1 MKRTPWLSWRLYFLT
16 VPVDVIFLLLSSDH
30 TIRDFNDVTG
40 WILVALIAHA
50 SIAPLIPIALFFTSR
65 LNNWKVELFAL
76 VCIGAVRG
84 VAINFAIGFLD
95 LEQRVAFLYK
105 VFNSAISLPVW
116 FIGLAI
122 FVESR
127 RQFQREFEAL
137 FLRSVRKQQSTVGEQ
152 YVGVGGLPQEKLIAH
167 VQSVATGLASEIKRV
182 LDLPTSQINF
192 AQQAGK
198 IQDLINT
205 ELRPAS
211 AQLWNS
217 STLIAPK
224 LSFSALLRISF
235 FEQRLKVV
243 LVALCTSPYIFIGLN
258 GSQGWEFAGIETL
271 FATISNIAIYF
282 LFEAIFRRGLLN
294 RKATNIAIIVFSF
307 SFQLIAILTIIPRDL
322 FWTDGVLTI
331 FLYQLVLS
339 SNHIVGLLGFNLYK
353 SLSQQRAAVLEY
365 FELILQSRETT
376 SVSSQDLS
384 AVRNIDLARYLHGEF
399 QAGLVATS
407 LLLERAASTGDT
419 ELARHALRSAVDIL
433 SQDHAQLSQTKI
445 SSPVARLEKIAD
457 GWRGIASVTFST
469 DWIEGLEASELNDA
483 IALIDEAVANAVR
496 HAKAASISVNGTAGD
511 VDLTIEILS
520 DGAMMTHNA
529 AGLGTKL
536 FSELASNWEYA
547 RRGEQNLLTFTIRR
561 TF

>member
-16 VPVDVIFLLLSSDH
+16 IPVDLIFLILSSDH
-30 TIRDFNDVTG
+30 TIRDLNDVTG
-40 WILVALIAHA
+40 WALVSLMAHA
-50 SIAPLIPIALFFTSR
+50 SIAPLIPIALYFTSR
-65 LNNWKVELFAL
+65 LNSWKIELFAL
-76 VCIGAVRG
+76 VCLGAVRG
-84 VAINFAIGFLD
+84 IAINFAIGILD
-95 LEQRVAFLYK
+95 LEERVPFLYK

-116 FIGLAI
+116 FIGLAV

-152 YVGVGGLPQEKLIAH
+152 LVGVGGLPQEKLIAH

-224 LSFSALLRISF
+224 LSLSALLRISLL
-235 FEQRLKVV
+235 EQRLKVV

-258 GSQGWEFAGIETL
+258 GSQGWKFAGFETL
-271 FATISNIAIYF
+271 FATVSNITIYL
-282 LFEAIFRRGLLN
+282 LFEAIFKKGLIN
-294 RKATNIAIIVFSF
+294 RKLTNIAIMVFSF
-307 SFQLIAILTIIPRDL
+307 LFQLIMILTIIPSNL
-322 FWTDGVLTI
+322 FWTNDVLTI

-353 SLSQQRAAVLEY
+353 SLSRQRAAVLEY

-407 LLLERAASTGDT
+407 LLLERAAHTGDT

-445 SSPVARLEKIAD
+445 SSPVARLEKIAI
-457 GWRGIASVTFST
+457 GWRGIATVTFST
-469 DWIEGLEASELNDA
+469 DWLEGLDVSEVNDA

-496 HAKAASISVNGTAGD
+496 HARASLISVTGSRADKCVN
-511 VDLTIEILS
+511 LEIHS
-520 DGAMMTHNA
+520 DGTGMTQNA
-529 AGLGTKL
+529 PGLGTKL
-536 FSELASNWEYA
+536 FTELATSWDYFHN
-547 RRGEQNLLTFTIRR
+547 GEQNVLKFTIS
-561 TF
+561 TNT

>member
-1 MKRTPWLSWRLYFLT
+1 LT

-40 WILVALIAHA
+40 WVLVALMAHA
-50 SIAPLIPIALFFTSR
+50 SIAPLIPIAIYFTSR
-65 LNNWKVELFAL
+65 LNSWKVELFAL

-84 VAINFAIGFLD
+84 IAINFAIGFLD
-95 LEQRVAFLYK
+95 LEQRVPFLYK

-152 YVGVGGLPQEKLIAH
+152 LVGVGGLPQEKLIAH
-167 VQSVATGLASEIKRV
+167 VQSVASGLASEIKRV
-182 LDLPTSQINF
+182 LDLPTSQINY

-217 STLIAPK
+217 STLTAPK
-224 LSFSALLRISF
+224 LSFSALLRISLL
-235 FEQRLKVV
+235 EQRLKVV
-243 LVALCTSPYIFIGLN
+243 LAALCTSPYIFIGLN
-258 GSQGWEFAGIETL
+258 GSQGWEFAAFETA
-271 FATISNIAIYF
+271 FATVSNIAIYL
-282 LFEAIFRRGLLN
+282 LFEALHRKGLIS
-294 RKATNIAIIVFSF
+294 RKSTNLAIIVCSF
-307 SFQLIAILTIIPRDL
+307 LFQLIAILSLIPGNL
-322 FWTDGVLTI
+322 FWTDDVLTI
-331 FLYQLVLS
+331 VLYQLVLTG
-339 SNHIVGLLGFNLYK
+339 NHIVVLLGFNMYK
-353 SLSQQRAAVLEY
+353 SLSQQRATVLKY
-365 FELILQSRETT
+365 FELILQSRETL
-376 SVSSQDLS
+376 SISSQDLS

-407 LLLERAASTGDT
+407 LLLERAANTGDT

-445 SSPVARLEKIAD
+445 SSPVARLEKISD
-457 GWRGIASVTFST
+457 GWRGIATVTFST
-469 DWIEGLEASELNDA
+469 DWIEGLDASELNDA

-496 HAKAASISVNGTAGD
+496 HAKATSISINGVVSGA
-511 VDLTIEILS
+511 DLAIEILS

-536 FSELASNWEYA
+536 FNELASNWEHS
-547 RRGEQNLLTFTIRR
+547 RRGEQNLLKFTIRR
-561 TF
+561 AF

>member
-1 MKRTPWLSWRLYFLT
+1 MKRTPWISWRLYFLT

-40 WILVALIAHA
+40 WVLVALMAHA
-50 SIAPLIPIALFFTSR
+50 SIAPLIPIAIYFTSR
-65 LNNWKVELFAL
+65 LNSWKVELFAL

-84 VAINFAIGFLD
+84 IAINFAIGFLD
-95 LEQRVAFLYK
+95 LEQRVPFLYK

-137 FLRSVRKQQSTVGEQ
+137 FLRSVREQQSTVGEQ
-152 YVGVGGLPQEKLIAH
+152 LVGVGGLPQEKLIAH
-167 VQSVATGLASEIKRV
+167 VQSVASGLASEIKRV
-182 LDLPTSQINF
+182 LDLPTSQINY

-217 STLIAPK
+217 STLTAPK
-224 LSFSALLRISF
+224 LSFSALLRISLL
-235 FEQRLKVV
+235 EQRLKVV
-243 LVALCTSPYIFIGLN
+243 LAALCTSPYIFIGLN
-258 GSQGWEFAGIETL
+258 GSLGWEFAAFETV
-271 FATISNIAIYF
+271 FATVSNTAIYL
-282 LFEAIFRRGLLN
+282 LFEALH
-294 RKATNIAIIVFSF
+294 RKELITRKSANVTIIVCSF
-307 SFQLIAILTIIPRDL
+307 LFQLIAILSLIPGNL
-322 FWTDGVLTI
+322 FWTDDVLTI
-331 FLYQLVLS
+331 VLYQLVLTG
-339 SNHIVGLLGFNLYK
+339 NHIVVLLGFNMYK
-353 SLSQQRAAVLEY
+353 SLSQQRATVLKY
-365 FELILQSRETT
+365 FELILQSRETL
-376 SVSSQDLS
+376 SISSQDLS

-407 LLLERAASTGDT
+407 LLLEKAANTGDT

-445 SSPVARLEKIAD
+445 SSPVARLEKISD
-457 GWRGIASVTFST
+457 GWRGIATVTFST
-469 DWIEGLEASELNDA
+469 DWIEGLDASELNDA

-496 HAKAASISVNGTAGD
+496 HAKATSISINGVVSGA
-511 VDLTIEILS
+511 DLAIEILS

-536 FSELASNWEYA
+536 FNELASNWEHS
-547 RRGEQNLLTFTIRR
+547 RRGEQNLLKFTIRR
-561 TF
+561 AF

>member
-1 MKRTPWLSWRLYFLT
+1 MKRTRWLSWRLYFLT

-84 VAINFAIGFLD
+84 IAINFAIGFLD

-258 GSQGWEFAGIETL
+258 GSQGWEFAAVETL
-271 FATISNIAIYF
+271 FATVSNIAIYF
-282 LFEAIFRRGLLN
+282 LFEAIFRKGLLN

-307 SFQLIAILTIIPRDL
+307 SFQLIAILTIIPSDL
-322 FWTDGVLTI
+322 FWTDDVLTI
-331 FLYQLVLS
+331 FLYQLVLF
-339 SNHIVGLLGFNLYK
+339 SNHIVSLLGFNLYK

-407 LLLERAASTGDT
+407 LLLERAANTGDT

-445 SSPVARLEKIAD
+445 SSPVARLEKIAI

-469 DWIEGLEASELNDA
+469 DWIEGLDASELNDA

-529 AGLGTKL
+529 VGLGTKL
-536 FSELASNWEYA
+536 FSELASNWEYS

>member
-1 MKRTPWLSWRLYFLT
+1 MT

-84 VAINFAIGFLD
+84 IAINFAIGFLD

-258 GSQGWEFAGIETL
+258 GSQGWEFAAVETL
-271 FATISNIAIYF
+271 FATVSNIAIYF
-282 LFEAIFRRGLLN
+282 LFEAIFRKGLLN

-322 FWTDGVLTI
+322 FWTDDVLTI

-407 LLLERAASTGDT
+407 LLLERAANTGDT

-469 DWIEGLEASELNDA
+469 DWIEGLDASELNDA

-536 FSELASNWEYA
+536 FSELASNWEYS

>member
-16 VPVDVIFLLLSSDH
+16 IPVDLIFLILSSDH
-30 TIRDFNDVTG
+30 TIRDLNDVTG
-40 WILVALIAHA
+40 WALVSLMAHA
-50 SIAPLIPIALFFTSR
+50 SIAPLIALALFFISQ
-65 LNNWKVELFAL
+65 LNSWRAELCAL
-76 VCIGAVRG
+76 VVIGAFRG
-84 VAINFAIGFLD
+84 VTINFAIGILD
-95 LEQRVAFLYK
+95 LEQRVPFFYK

-137 FLRSVRKQQSTVGEQ
+137 FLRSVRKQQSTVGERL
-152 YVGVGGLPQEKLIAH
+152 VGVDGLPQEKLIAH
-167 VQSVATGLASEIKRV
+167 VQSVASGLASEIKRV
-182 LDLPTSQINF
+182 LDLPASQINY

-217 STLIAPK
+217 STLTAPK
-224 LSFSALLRISF
+224 LSFSALLRISLL
-235 FEQRLKVV
+235 EQRLKVV
-243 LVALCTSPYIFIGLN
+243 LAALCTSPYIFIGLN
-258 GSQGWEFAGIETL
+258 GSQGWEFAAFETF
-271 FATISNIAIYF
+271 FATVSNIAIYL
-282 LFEAIFRRGLLN
+282 LFEVLH
-294 RKATNIAIIVFSF
+294 RKQLTTRKSTNVAIIVFSF
-307 SFQLIAILTIIPRDL
+307 LLQLIAILTIVPSDL
-322 FWTDGVLTI
+322 FWTDDVLTI
-331 FLYQLVLS
+331 FLYQLVLTG
-339 SNHIVGLLGFNLYK
+339 NHIVALLGFNMYK
-353 SLSQQRAAVLEY
+353 SLSQQRAAVLKY
-365 FELILQSRETT
+365 FELILQSRETL

-407 LLLERAASTGDT
+407 LLLERAANTGDT

-445 SSPVARLEKIAD
+445 SSPVARLEKISD
-457 GWRGIASVTFST
+457 GWRGIATVKFSV
-469 DWIEGLEASELNDA
+469 DWIEGLDASELNDA
-483 IALIDEAVANAVR
+483 IVLIDEAVANAVR
-496 HAKAASISVNGTAGD
+496 HAKATSISINGVASGA
-511 VDLTIEILS
+511 DLAIKILS

-536 FSELASNWEYA
+536 FNELASNWEYS
-547 RRGEQNLLTFTIRR
+547 RRGEQNLLKFTIRR
-561 TF
+561 AF

>member
-16 VPVDVIFLLLSSDH
+16 IPVDLIFLMFSSDH
-30 TIRDFNDVTG
+30 TIRDLNDVTG
-40 WILVALIAHA
+40 WALVSLMAHA
-50 SIAPLIPIALFFTSR
+50 SIAPLIALALFFTSQ
-65 LNNWKVELFAL
+65 LNSWKAELCAL
-76 VCIGAVRG
+76 VVIGAFRG
-84 VAINFAIGFLD
+84 VTINFAIGVLD
-95 LEQRVAFLYK
+95 LEQRVPFFYK

-152 YVGVGGLPQEKLIAH
+152 LVGVGGLPQEKLIAH
-167 VQSVATGLASEIKRV
+167 VQSVASGLASEIKRV
-182 LDLPTSQINF
+182 LDLPTSQINY

-217 STLIAPK
+217 STLTAPK
-224 LSFSALLRISF
+224 LSFSALLRISLL
-235 FEQRLKVV
+235 EQRLKVV
-243 LVALCTSPYIFIGLN
+243 LAALCTSPYIFIGLN
-258 GSQGWEFAGIETL
+258 GSQGWEFAAFETV
-271 FATISNIAIYF
+271 FATVSNIAIY
-282 LFEAIFRRGLLN
+282 LLCEALHRKGLIS
-294 RKATNIAIIVFSF
+294 RKSTNVAIISFSF
-307 SFQLIAILTIIPRDL
+307 LFQLIAILTLIPGNL
-322 FWTDGVLTI
+322 FWTDDVLTI
-331 FLYQLVLS
+331 VLYQLVLTG
-339 SNHIVGLLGFNLYK
+339 NHIVALLGFNMYK
-353 SLSQQRAAVLEY
+353 SLSQQRAAVLKY
-365 FELILQSRETT
+365 FELILQARETL

-407 LLLERAASTGDT
+407 LLLERAANTGDT

-469 DWIEGLEASELNDA
+469 DWIEGLDASELNDA

-496 HAKAASISVNGTAGD
+496 HAKATSISINGVASGA
-511 VDLTIEILS
+511 DLAIEILS

-536 FSELASNWEYA
+536 FSELASNWEYS

>member
-322 FWTDGVLTI
+322 FWTDDVLTI

>member
-1 MKRTPWLSWRLYFLT
+1 MT

-84 VAINFAIGFLD
+84 IAINFAIGFLD

-152 YVGVGGLPQEKLIAH
+152 YLGVGGLHQEKLIAH

-258 GSQGWEFAGIETL
+258 GSQGWEFAAVESL
-271 FATISNIAIYF
+271 FAAVSNIAIYF
-282 LFEAIFRRGLLN
+282 LFEAIFRKGLLN

-322 FWTDGVLTI
+322 FWTDDVLTI

-365 FELILQSRETT
+365 FELILQSRETI

-407 LLLERAASTGDT
+407 LLLERAANTGDT

-445 SSPVARLEKIAD
+445 SSPIARLEKIAD

-469 DWIEGLEASELNDA
+469 DWIEGLDASELNDA

-536 FSELASNWEYA
+536 FSELASNWEYS

>member
-16 VPVDVIFLLLSSDH
+16 IPVDLIFLMLSSDH
-30 TIRDFNDVTG
+30 TIRDLNDVTG
-40 WILVALIAHA
+40 WALVSLMAHA
-50 SIAPLIPIALFFTSR
+50 SIAPLIALALFFTSQ
-65 LNNWKVELFAL
+65 LNSWKAELCAL
-76 VCIGAVRG
+76 VVIGAFRG
-84 VAINFAIGFLD
+84 VTINFAIGVLD
-95 LEQRVAFLYK
+95 LEQRVPFFYK

-137 FLRSVRKQQSTVGEQ
+137 FLRSVRKQQSTAGEQ
-152 YVGVGGLPQEKLIAH
+152 LVGVGGLPQEKLIAH
-167 VQSVATGLASEIKRV
+167 VQSVATGLASEIKSV
-182 LDLPTSQINF
+182 LDLPTSQINY

-211 AQLWNS
+211 AQLWNDA
-217 STLIAPK
+217 TLSAPK
-224 LSFSALLRISF
+224 LSFSALLRISLL
-235 FEQRLKVV
+235 EQRLKVV

-258 GSQGWEFAGIETL
+258 GSQGWKFAGFETF
-271 FATISNIAIYF
+271 FATVSNITIY
-282 LFEAIFRRGLLN
+282 LLLEAFFRKGLIN
-294 RKATNIAIIVFSF
+294 RKVTNIAIIICSF
-307 SFQLIAILTIIPRDL
+307 LFQLIAILTIIPSDL
-322 FWTDGVLTI
+322 FWTDDVLTI
-331 FLYQLVLS
+331 ILYQLVLS

-407 LLLERAASTGDT
+407 LLLERAANSGDT

-469 DWIEGLEASELNDA
+469 DWIEGLDASEVNDA

-496 HAKAASISVNGTAGD
+496 HAKASLISVTGSR
-511 VDLTIEILS
+511 VDKCVTLEIHS
-520 DGAMMTHNA
+520 DGAGMTQNA
-529 AGLGTKL
+529 PGLGTKL
-536 FSELASNWEYA
+536 FTELATSWDYFHN
-547 RRGEQNLLTFTIRR
+547 GEKNILKFTIRNN
-561 TF
+561 T